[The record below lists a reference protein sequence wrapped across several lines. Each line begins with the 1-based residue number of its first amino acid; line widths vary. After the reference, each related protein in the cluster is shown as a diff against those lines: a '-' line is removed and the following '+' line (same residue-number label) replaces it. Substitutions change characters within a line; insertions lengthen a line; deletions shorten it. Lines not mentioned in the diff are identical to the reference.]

1 MAITNTPSI
10 GIDRTPTTDQVGTV
24 VSKAGLTCVEYGGT
38 GIVRKTIF
46 TLTNMALAI
55 SNAVAAS
62 QYVGQQ
68 LYDFPAGNIQF
79 LDCVASLAFTTTSAI
94 ASTLNSGVTCSWGIG
109 TATVS
114 NVTLATTMMNALP
127 GSGESV
133 KTFTS
138 STTINVASATV
149 TGVLAH
155 AATARGLAGADGTA
169 TAVDLFLN
177 VAVPTDGDLD
187 GDATLTV
194 SGTIELTWINGG
206 DV

>member
-46 TLTNMALAI
+46 TMTNMAMTITDALAY
-55 SNAVAAS
+55 AS
-62 QYVGQQ
+62 QQ
-68 LYDFPAGNIQF
+68 LYDFPAGNIRF
-79 LDCVASLAFTTTSAI
+79 LDCVATITMTTTSTI
-94 ASTLNSGVTCSWGIG
+94 ASTLNSGATISWGVG
-109 TATVS
+109 TAAAS
-114 NVTLATTMMNALP
+114 SLTLATTMMNAMP

-133 KTFTS
+133 NTFTS
-138 STTINVASATV
+138 STTINVAASAD
-149 TGVLAH
+149 TGILAH
-155 AATARGLAGADGTA
+155 TATARGLAGADGTA
-169 TAVDLFLN
+169 TAADLYLN
-177 VAVPTDGDLD
+177 IAVPTNTEIDA
-187 GDATLTV
+187 DATVTI